1 MPKILYVITGLTRS
15 GTEKQFYYLI
25 KNLPKNY
32 KVKICTFVD
41 GYYSRE
47 LKKENYDVII
57 LRRNFGSIKNFLNIL
72 DKFNP
77 DLVHSFLPH
86 ANIFCKTAKLFRNY
100 KLICSMRGKEKTF
113 KHFLLSI
120 LERLLDF
127 QSNLILTN
135 SYTFKKYLITCLG
148 YKHNKIKVIYNSF
161 IYEKI
166 KNKTNLYKN
175 KKIILV
181 VANFRPGKD
190 HITAVKTAKEL
201 LKYRNDFFFLFVG
214 EGKEKQKIE
223 KYVKKMNLA
232 SYVKFIGLRTDTPN
246 ILLQADVFFLPTLY
260 ESQSNAII
268 EAMFYKCPIV
278 TTEIPENKEIL
289 ENGREGLLVK
299 IRDYKE
305 MAKKINYLLENKKL
319 REYLINNAY
328 KKARKMFNLKKN
340 TKKYLEIYEYVE

>member
-1 MPKILYVITGLTRS
+1 
-15 GTEKQFYYLI
+15 
-25 KNLPKNY
+25 
-32 KVKICTFVD
+32 
-41 GYYSRE
+41 
-47 LKKENYDVII
+47 
-57 LRRNFGSIKNFLNIL
+57 
-72 DKFNP
+72 
-77 DLVHSFLPH
+77 
-86 ANIFCKTAKLFRNY
+86 
-100 KLICSMRGKEKTF
+100 MRGKEKTF

-135 SYTFKKYLITCLG
+135 SHTFKKYLITRLK
-148 YKHNKIKVIYNSF
+148 YNHSKIKIIYNSF
-161 IYEKI
+161 VYEKI
-166 KNKTNLYKN
+166 KNKKNKTNLHKN

-190 HITAVKTAKEL
+190 YITAIKTVKEL

-223 KYVKKMNLA
+223 KYVKKMKLA
-232 SYVKFIGLRTDTPN
+232 SYVKFLGLRTDIPN
-246 ILLQADVFFLPTLY
+246 LLLRADIFFLPTLY

-289 ENGREGLLVK
+289 ENGKDALLVK
-299 IRDYKE
+299 IKDYKE

-319 REYLINNAY
+319 RECLINNAY

-340 TKKYLEIYEYVE
+340 IKKYLEIYEHMEQCAA